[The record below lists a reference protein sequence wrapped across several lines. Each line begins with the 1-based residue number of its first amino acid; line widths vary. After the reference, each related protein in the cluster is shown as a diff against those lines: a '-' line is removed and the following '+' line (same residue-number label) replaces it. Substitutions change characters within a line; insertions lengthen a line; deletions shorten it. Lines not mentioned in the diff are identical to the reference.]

1 MLWIHVQ
8 TLTSSRKKDNYVLP
22 IKRLSR
28 CVWVARL
35 KLSCRSCP
43 PHLLSLWKSSPSKSM
58 RLHRQ
63 NLAELFSVICS
74 NTTNIRKSYRLYL
87 QNISAFTTSATQTT
101 ETLAQVTITLPFWV
115 SLSLY
120 SLQSTQ
126 QPEGAFK
133 TKNALF
139 LPHSK
144 PSPLTGF
151 SSHSEQKLNA
161 SGGLQSYQNCL
172 SHLVFSSSPPF
183 IPTTAAMQGSL
194 FLGALAVGL
203 TPDFWLLHFLTS
215 LCFKSSSP
223 NSSPGICKAHL
234 LRSSFSTPR
243 SPLSCVGIC
252 LFCSTL

>member
-58 RLHRQ
+58 RLPRR
-63 NLAELFSVICS
+63 NLAELFSLICS
-74 NTTNIRKSYRLYL
+74 NTANIRKSYRLYL

-133 TKNALF
+133 TKICSIPSTFKTLSTHWLLISLWAKIKCFRWATKLSELPVTPCFFLLTPIYSHHCSHAGLF
-139 LPHSK
+139 VPRGACCGTHSRLLASTLPNLS
-144 PSPLTGF
+144 LL
-151 SSHSEQKLNA
+151 QKL
-161 SGGLQSYQNCL
+161 
-172 SHLVFSSSPPF
+172 FP
-183 IPTTAAMQGSL
+183 
-194 FLGALAVGL
+194 
-203 TPDFWLLHFLTS
+203 
-215 LCFKSSSP
+215 
-223 NSSPGICKAHL
+223 
-234 LRSSFSTPR
+234 
-243 SPLSCVGIC
+243 
-252 LFCSTL
+252 